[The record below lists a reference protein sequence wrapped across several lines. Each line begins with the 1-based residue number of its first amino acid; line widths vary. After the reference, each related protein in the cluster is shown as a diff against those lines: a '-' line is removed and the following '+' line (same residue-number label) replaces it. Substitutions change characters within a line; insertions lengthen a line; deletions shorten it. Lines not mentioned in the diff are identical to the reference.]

1 MPTHSLVA
9 AESPEVKTI
18 VASGLLPVGLVPCFL
33 HLELQT
39 TGGSSPYRLCECR
52 VLCSVCLL
60 CQNIP
65 VAMIFCLSDRPRLF
79 PGLPQI
85 CHTSPLRVSSRQSTP
100 VLFLISDPQSMSL
113 SSKPPL
119 AASVQV
125 VSWLGSALHKLSLSL
140 ILSSLPLDHLSLC
153 SPLRFPS
160 SPDPICEQVSKYVE
174 TFPASR
180 PPSEGSGLLPEIC
193 CPFFFFFFN
202 LYLLPY
208 LILMRLAWLLGSL
221 GSSAIIQK
229 VFCSC
234 STCR

>member
-18 VASGLLPVGLVPCFL
+18 VASGLLPVGLMPCFL

-52 VLCSVCLL
+52 VLCSVGLL

-100 VLFLISDPQSMSL
+100 VLFLMSDPRSMSL

-125 VSWLGSALHKLSLSL
+125 VSWLGSAIHKLSLSL
-140 ILSSLPLDHLSLC
+140 ILSSLPLEQLSLC

-160 SPDPICEQVSKYVE
+160 E
-174 TFPASR
+174 
-180 PPSEGSGLLPEIC
+180 LP
-193 CPFFFFFFN
+193 
-202 LYLLPY
+202 
-208 LILMRLAWLLGSL
+208 
-221 GSSAIIQK
+221 
-229 VFCSC
+229 
-234 STCR
+234 

>member
-18 VASGLLPVGLVPCFL
+18 VASCLLPVGLVPSFL

-79 PGLPQI
+79 PGLLQV
-85 CHTSPLRVSSRQSTP
+85 CHISPLRVSSRQSTP
-100 VLFLISDPQSMSL
+100 VLFLMSDPQRMSL

-119 AASVQV
+119 AASGFMAGKCHSQIISVMNSLQFAFRAPV
-125 VSWLGSALHKLSLSL
+125 AMISSEIPKL
-140 ILSSLPLDHLSLC
+140 P
-153 SPLRFPS
+153 
-160 SPDPICEQVSKYVE
+160 
-174 TFPASR
+174 
-180 PPSEGSGLLPEIC
+180 
-193 CPFFFFFFN
+193 
-202 LYLLPY
+202 
-208 LILMRLAWLLGSL
+208 
-221 GSSAIIQK
+221 
-229 VFCSC
+229 
-234 STCR
+234 

>member
-18 VASGLLPVGLVPCFL
+18 VASGLLPVGPMPCFL

-39 TGGSSPYRLCECR
+39 TGGSSHYRLCECR
-52 VLCSVCLL
+52 VLCSVGLL

-100 VLFLISDPQSMSL
+100 VLFLMSDPRSMSL

-125 VSWLGSALHKLSLSL
+125 VSWLGSAIHKLSLSL
-140 ILSSLPLDHLSLC
+140 ILSSLPLEQLSLC

-174 TFPASR
+174 TFPAS
-180 PPSEGSGLLPEIC
+180 
-193 CPFFFFFFN
+193 
-202 LYLLPY
+202 
-208 LILMRLAWLLGSL
+208 
-221 GSSAIIQK
+221 
-229 VFCSC
+229 
-234 STCR
+234 